1 MLIKPRKKSISH
13 LILESLY
20 YRKILSFQDKK
31 RYENQVKGFNGEQ
44 QFDHFINHSQQQGFV
59 VNDLFLSSKE
69 TNYQFDSILILNKQ
83 VNIYEVK
90 NYTGVY
96 RYEDGALFSKT
107 GYSLQDPIS
116 QVNRKKSYLHNK
128 LLTEGYPYKMNA
140 YVVFINPDFYIYK
153 LPPTDSILFAGQ
165 LERHFNE
172 VTRSTQSV
180 GAHDKNLAQS
190 LINQHNENYR
200 PNNLPSYHFKE
211 LKKGI
216 LCGNCFS
223 FDSTDTRQTRI
234 CASCGYKEKITDA
247 IYRSVLEFQVLFPE
261 IPITVSTIYEWCG
274 GVYTIAR
281 IRRLLNKKMTKHS
294 NGPMTYY
301 KN

>member
-44 QFDHFINHSQQQGFV
+44 QFDHFINYSQQQGFV

-90 NYTGVY
+90 NYTGAY
-96 RYEDGALFSKT
+96 RYEDGTLFSKT

-116 QVNRKKSYLHNK
+116 QVNRKKSYLHNR
-128 LLTEGYPYKMNA
+128 LLTEGYSHNINA

-153 LPPTDSILFAGQ
+153 LPPTDSILFSGQ

-261 IPITVSTIYEWCG
+261 IPITVSTIYEWCE

>member
-44 QFDHFINHSQQQGFV
+44 QFDHFINHSQQQGFI

-116 QVNRKKSYLHNK
+116 QVNRKKSYLHNR
-128 LLTEGYPYKMNA
+128 LLTEGYPHKMNA
-140 YVVFINPDFYIYK
+140 YVVFINPDFYIYN

-172 VTRSTQSV
+172 GTRFTQSMD
-180 GAHDKNLAQS
+180 AQDKNLTQS
-190 LINQHNENYR
+190 LVNQHNGNYR
-200 PNNLPSYHFKE
+200 PDNLPSYHFKE

-223 FDSTDTRQTRI
+223 FHSTDTRQTRI

-247 IYRSVLEFQVLFPE
+247 IYRSMLEFQMLFPE
-261 IPITVSTIYEWCG
+261 IPITVSAIYAWCG
-274 GVYTIAR
+274 GGYSKKR
-281 IRRLLNKKMTKHS
+281 IKYVLKANMTCHNK
-294 NGPMTYY
+294 GPKSYY
-301 KN
+301 S

>member
-90 NYTGVY
+90 NYTGAY
-96 RYEDGALFSKT
+96 RYEDGTLFSKA
-107 GYSLQDPIS
+107 GYSLQDPIG
-116 QVNRKKSYLHNK
+116 QVNRKKSYLHNR
-128 LLTEGYPYKMNA
+128 LLSEGYSHKMNA
-140 YVVFINPDFYIYK
+140 YVVFINPDFYIYR

-172 VTRSTQSV
+172 VTRSTQPTD
-180 GAHDKNLAQS
+180 AQDKNLTQS
-190 LINQHNENYR
+190 LVNQHNENYR
-200 PNNLPSYHFKE
+200 PDNLPSYHFKE

-223 FDSTDTRQTRI
+223 FDSTETRQTRI

-247 IYRSVLEFQVLFPE
+247 IYRSVLEFQALFPE
-261 IPITVSTIYEWCG
+261 IPISVSTIYEWCG
-274 GVYTIAR
+274 GIYTKAR
-281 IRRLLNKKMTKHS
+281 IRRLLNKKMTKHP
-294 NGPMTYY
+294 NGPMTSY